1 MTNRVKRAGWRRAIW
16 RLWRL
21 QWLPRAEFRRLSAF
35 VTTIV
40 KVRGWVLAAPS
51 LVASQTN
58 RTRNKYRDSR
68 LPTPLTRALGLNRGP
83 DTHNN

>member
-1 MTNRVKRAGWRRAIW
+1 MGTYQVTNRVKRAGWRRAMW

-51 LVASQTN
+51 LVASQTD
-58 RTRNKYRDSR
+58 RTRNKYRDKQAADTPGMSLR
-68 LPTPLTRALGLNRGP
+68 LK
-83 DTHNN
+83 